1 MFIMLQPIVK
11 PGEFTVLDQFIFDS
25 WGYFIIPDVLS
36 PDEVA
41 ECLEA
46 SQRLHEG
53 KPKKVSYQ
61 IGNGY
66 ATEPALERLI
76 DHPAALPK
84 VRGLYRSD
92 NIILQSGW
100 CTVQPAHSP
109 HGGWH
114 QDGSG
119 AFDFKLLGYPIPLL
133 QLRVS
138 YLLTD
143 QSQPG
148 MGNMELIPGSHRSRY
163 EMPLS
168 ARKGEED
175 CPIRHIV
182 CAPAGSALVFHNAV
196 WHRSHEH
203 LLDYDRYIMHY
214 IYSPPWARYSD
225 RFENDKALMEQTTP
239 VRRGMLG
246 EFEKPDS
253 TYGGGYKTPPY
264 EE

>member
-11 PGEFTVLDQFIFDS
+11 PGIFTALDQFIFDS
-25 WGYFIIPDVLS
+25 WGYFVIPSVLS
-36 PDEVA
+36 PEETA

-46 SQRLHEG
+46 SQRLHFG
-53 KPKKVSYQ
+53 KAKKDSYQ

-66 ATEPALERLI
+66 ATESALERLI
-76 DHPAALPK
+76 DHPAALLK
-84 VRGLYRSD
+84 VRGLYGSD
-92 NIILQSGW
+92 NIILQSGR

-114 QDGSG
+114 QDGSS
-119 AFDFKLLGYPIPLL
+119 AFDFMIMGRPVPLL

-148 MGNMELIPGSHRSRY
+148 MGNMELIPGSHRSRC

-182 CAPAGSALVFHNAV
+182 CAPAGSAVVFHNAV
-196 WHRSHEH
+196 WHRSHEQ
-203 LLDYDRYIMHY
+203 LLDYDCYIMHY
-214 IYSPPWARYSD
+214 IYNPPWARYSD
-225 RFENDKALMEQTTP
+225 RLENEIQPMQTDKKLNLTRNKMSMRAMQ
-239 VRRGMLG
+239 
-246 EFEKPDS
+246 
-253 TYGGGYKTPPY
+253 
-264 EE
+264 